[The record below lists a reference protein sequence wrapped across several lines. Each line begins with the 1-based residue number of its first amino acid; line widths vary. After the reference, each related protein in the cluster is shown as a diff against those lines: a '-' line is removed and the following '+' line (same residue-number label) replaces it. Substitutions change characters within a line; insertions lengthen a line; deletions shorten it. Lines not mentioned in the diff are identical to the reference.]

1 MVYQWEPGPGKRRAR
16 VPRVPASWG
25 FVRDRA
31 GAGAALERRKERIDK
46 AEENELADVE
56 ETGEMLFFDPCGPA
70 AISGTRTHDWRK
82 VRTSWTGKNPDPDR
96 PAALVTKLE
105 STALGLYWLLDRW
118 TELHERLDGGG
129 FWSRGDRLRACRLMG
144 RHMIDAMDDRCVA
157 DVLACSYVL
166 RPIGKQF
173 SEFESDMDEFTKD
186 AYVKDLRAR
195 YKDLVGK
202 DEPERAR
209 QILIELVDEH
219 VALIGEM
226 LAEHEQQDPEE
237 RARRTIKM
245 LALDLSPVGDNI
257 RAYEAKFK
265 NSFRRG
271 FESYQRYKATKK
283 KREGGEWDGG
293 GGGGGGI
300 PAAGRSRVTLRA
312 PRAGGGDA
320 VVEADDVSACGG
332 WLPERCMEEE
342 GAESEVSNV
351 ETQIERGGQGEQV
364 ESALAAASAAQ
375 FASTCPTREE
385 GNHQNEAKLDEYV
398 RITQTQENEHVVAE
412 FGVDLGLDNGET
424 KPSSGWVGVEGTM
437 EAGNGPCIPRGEEC
451 GDQAESRT
459 GVAGATQFASTCL
472 ARGEECEEQAESA
485 LAAASATQFESTCPT
500 RREENH
506 QNEAKL
512 DEHVCITKIQEN
524 EHVVA
529 EFGVDLGLDN
539 GVTKPNSEGDTGGVE
554 GTVSKP
560 EVGSAAGVPVRVEKR
575 SKGEERRLRKEM
587 WRREVA
593 RRETERR
600 GAADRAKLVPESEPP
615 GGENTGGRGPPS

>member
-1 MVYQWEPGPGKRRAR
+1 MGFMSQRTRLIREESLEFEERFRKWSTSGNLDPESDVQEFLVFQLVGDSFEIER
-16 VPRVPASWG
+16 VREL
-25 FVRDRA
+25 R
-31 GAGAALERRKERIDK
+31 LERRKERIDK

-118 TELHERLDGGG
+118 TELHERLEGGG

-144 RHMIDAMDDRCVA
+144 RQMLDAMDDRCVA

-226 LAEHEQQDPEE
+226 LAEHEQEDPEE

-245 LALDLSPVGDNI
+245 LALDLSPVGDKI
-257 RAYEAKFK
+257 GAYEAKFK

-271 FESYQRYKATKK
+271 FESYQKYKATKK

-293 GGGGGGI
+293 GGGGI
-300 PAAGRSRVTLRA
+300 PAAGRSGVTLRT
-312 PRAGGGDA
+312 PRRDGGD
-320 VVEADDVSACGG
+320 VVVDDADVATCGG
-332 WLPERCMEEE
+332 YLPERCV
-342 GAESEVSNV
+342 AEDGGESGVSNL
-351 ETQIERGGQGEQV
+351 ETQMEMGGQGEQV
-364 ESALAAASAAQ
+364 
-375 FASTCPTREE
+375 
-385 GNHQNEAKLDEYV
+385 
-398 RITQTQENEHVVAE
+398 
-412 FGVDLGLDNGET
+412 
-424 KPSSGWVGVEGTM
+424 
-437 EAGNGPCIPRGEEC
+437 
-451 GDQAESRT
+451 
-459 GVAGATQFASTCL
+459 
-472 ARGEECEEQAESA
+472 ESA

-500 RREENH
+500 REEGNP

-512 DEHVCITKIQEN
+512 DEHPGEPARQVLGFRVAFYRLCRRHGDQSRRFHARPGRRHVCGQGADRQGHLLEQGR
-524 EHVVA
+524 HLGDHRLCGL
-529 EFGVDLGLDN
+529 GVHLLRFFLGRERQDRRH
-539 GVTKPNSEGDTGGVE
+539 GAVRRTG
-554 GTVSKP
+554 
-560 EVGSAAGVPVRVEKR
+560 R
-575 SKGEERRLRKEM
+575 
-587 WRREVA
+587 A
-593 RRETERR
+593 RRRHRR
-600 GAADRAKLVPESEPP
+600 QRSPGSRAHAGAPVELPAPGTGVRRHPP
-615 GGENTGGRGPPS
+615 GGPTPGPA

>member
-1 MVYQWEPGPGKRRAR
+1 MTSELKRRQNAINAQKSTGPRTDRGKRRSSVNAR
-16 VPRVPASWG
+16 KHGIHVQRTRLIREESLEFEERFRKWSTSGNLDPESDVQEFLVFQLVGDSFEIERV
-25 FVRDRA
+25 RELR
-31 GAGAALERRKERIDK
+31 LERRKERINK

-144 RHMIDAMDDRCVA
+144 RQMLDAMDDRCVA

-202 DEPERAR
+202 DEPEQAR
-209 QILIELVDEH
+209 QTLIELVDEH
-219 VALIGEM
+219 LALIGEM
-226 LAEHEQQDPEE
+226 LAEHQQEDPEE

-245 LALDLSPVGDNI
+245 LALDLSPVGDKI
-257 RAYEAKFK
+257 GAYEAKFK

-271 FESYQRYKATKK
+271 FESYQKYKAKKK

-293 GGGGGGI
+293 GGGGI
-300 PAAGRSRVTLRA
+300 PAAGRSGVTLRT
-312 PRAGGGDA
+312 PRRDGGD
-320 VVEADDVSACGG
+320 VVVDDADVATCGG
-332 WLPERCMEEE
+332 YLPERCMEEE
-342 GAESEVSNV
+342 GGESEVSNV

-364 ESALAAASAAQ
+364 ATALAAVSATQ
-375 FASTCPTREE
+375 FASTCPTR
-385 GNHQNEAKLDEYV
+385 D
-398 RITQTQENEHVVAE
+398 
-412 FGVDLGLDNGET
+412 
-424 KPSSGWVGVEGTM
+424 
-437 EAGNGPCIPRGEEC
+437 
-451 GDQAESRT
+451 
-459 GVAGATQFASTCL
+459 
-472 ARGEECEEQAESA
+472 
-485 LAAASATQFESTCPT
+485 
-500 RREENH
+500 EENH

-512 DEHVCITKIQEN
+512 DEHVHITQTQEN

-539 GVTKPNSEGDTGGVE
+539 GVTKPNSEGDSGGVE
-554 GTVSKP
+554 GTVSEP
-560 EVGSAAGVPVRVEKR
+560 EVEGAAGVPVRVEKR

-587 WRREVA
+587 WRRRWLGGTRHAEA
-593 RRETERR
+593 RHIRR
-600 GAADRAKLVPESEPP
+600 NWCPRASRRAARTPVGEARLRKTNGEGLCAGAY
-615 GGENTGGRGPPS
+615 